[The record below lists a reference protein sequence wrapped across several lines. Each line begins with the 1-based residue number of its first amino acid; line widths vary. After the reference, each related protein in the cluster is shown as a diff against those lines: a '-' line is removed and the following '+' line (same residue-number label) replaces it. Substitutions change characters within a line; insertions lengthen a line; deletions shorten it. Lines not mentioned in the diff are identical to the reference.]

1 MTKLSRQFAA
11 SLPGISRTRLV
22 GALFLAMPLA
32 FGLRPAQAQPA
43 ISAVSPGAVAPGKP
57 LDLVISGQKLDDPL
71 TVWTSFPAKVE
82 LVPLAEP
89 KPGQTQRTIKVTVD
103 NAVPAGL
110 AGLMVAT
117 PEGASDIQM
126 LMIDDLPSIADNGQ
140 NQSLA
145 QAQEIPSLAAIDG
158 VSDGSRFDFYKFSVQ
173 SGQRIAVEVVAGR
186 LGEAYDP
193 VLRLLDASGR
203 QLVLADDDP
212 GLGSDCR
219 FAHTFQAAGQ
229 YLLEIHDNQYRAG
242 GRYRLRVGDFPLVTS
257 TFPLG
262 IQAGTTSKLAFAG
275 AGVESVAAIDFPAP
289 AVAPGSRITVAAK
302 YPGGSSSSMA
312 TAIVSGTVESQE
324 TEPND
329 DLKSA
334 NPIAAPGGVSGR
346 FSSPADRDFYAFDA
360 KKGQRLA
367 FKAGTRSFGSPV
379 TLKMYLQKVDGTA
392 LAESGVTDADEETLV
407 FAFPEDGS
415 YRLVVQDLLGRAGG
429 PEAVYRIGI
438 EPVPLFS
445 LALKPDKA
453 TRYKLLAAKNGSF
466 SIDVPCARNGY
477 DGPISLSVEGPGG
490 EYQLFNNVIPEKQAV
505 TKLIVNPPA
514 SFTPGQ
520 FTALKIVGTATIDGA
535 EVRSTVGTL
544 DLVRV
549 LRPNLSYPPT
559 WMEGVVPLAIAG
571 EMPAFYEAKID
582 RPTVLIPRQTGQS
595 EFVVQLER
603 KQAEFKDPLQVYL
616 LSPPAGFAFEV
627 KRNGNGPMETYQVI
641 VKGPK
646 DMQEAVHK
654 ISVLSF
660 AEFQGRGQS
669 VFAKDVPLQVVNPMT
684 LSVGPVPGLVFG
696 NVQKVRITAARMNT
710 GNDAD
715 KQPIVIKWKK
725 LPPGV
730 TGSAETTIPP
740 DQSSVDIELTA
751 AADAPAGKIEDLVV
765 TGSTKFQGQD
775 ITVESGPIS
784 AEVKK

>member
-1 MTKLSRQFAA
+1 MTRPSNRIAA
-11 SLPGISRTRLV
+11 RSPGQTVTCLG
-22 GALFLAMPLA
+22 GAVFLALLLVV
-32 FGLRPAQAQPA
+32 GLNPAQAQPA
-43 ISAVSPGAVAPGKP
+43 ISAVAPGAVAPGKTI
-57 LDLVISGQKLDDPL
+57 DLVISGQKLDDPL
-71 TVWTSFPAKVE
+71 NVWTSFPAKVE
-82 LVPLAEP
+82 LIPPAEP
-89 KPGQTQRTIKVTVD
+89 KPGQTQRTIKVTVE
-103 NAVPAGL
+103 NGVQVGL

-117 PEGASDIQM
+117 AEGASDIQM

-145 QAQEIPSLAAIDG
+145 QAQEIPPLAAVDG

-193 VLRLLDASGR
+193 VLRLLDAAGR
-203 QLVLADDDP
+203 QLVLSDDDP

-219 FAHTFQAAGQ
+219 FTHTFQAAGQ
-229 YLLEIHDNQYRAG
+229 YVLEIHDNQYRAG

-262 IQAGTTSKLAFAG
+262 IQVGTTAKLAFAG
-275 AGVESVAAIDFPAP
+275 IGAESIAAIDYPAP
-289 AVAPGSRITVAAK
+289 AVIPGSRITVAAK
-302 YPGGSSSSMA
+302 YAGGASSGLA
-312 TAIVSGTVESQE
+312 TAIVSGTPEFQE
-324 TEPND
+324 MEPND

-334 NPIAAPGGVSGR
+334 NPITAPGGVSGR
-346 FSSPADRDFYAFDA
+346 LSSPADRDFFAFDA

-379 TLKMYLQKVDGTA
+379 TLKMYLQKADGTA

-415 YRLVVQDLLGRAGG
+415 YRLVVQDLLKRSGV
-429 PEAVYRIGI
+429 EAVYRVGM
-438 EPVPLFS
+438 EPVPVFS

-466 SIDVPCARNGY
+466 SIDVPCTRNGY

-490 EYQLFNNVIPEKQAV
+490 DYQVFNNVIPEKQAL

-514 SFTPGQ
+514 SFNPGQ

-559 WMEGVVPLAIAG
+559 WMEGVVPLATTA

-646 DMQEAVHK
+646 DMPEATHK
-654 ISVLSF
+654 VSVLSF

-669 VFAKDVPLQVVNPMT
+669 VLAKEVPLQVVNPMA

-696 NVQKVRITAARMNT
+696 NVQKVRVTAARMNT

-715 KQPIVIKWKK
+715 KQPVIIKWKK

-730 TGSAETTIPP
+730 TGPAETTIAA
-740 DQSSVDIELTA
+740 DQSFVDIELTA